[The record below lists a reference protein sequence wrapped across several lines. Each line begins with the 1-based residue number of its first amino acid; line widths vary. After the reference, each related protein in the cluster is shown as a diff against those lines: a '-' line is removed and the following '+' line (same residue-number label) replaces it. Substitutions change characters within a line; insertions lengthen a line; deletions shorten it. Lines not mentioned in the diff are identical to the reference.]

1 MNGLNDVTIMGTLG
15 ADAEVKQLDGD
26 KAVANMS
33 IAINDSYIPKAG
45 GDRVQTTE
53 WVKVEAWNGLAN
65 FLGTYGKKGT
75 GFIVKGKLK
84 TDSYVKEVNGQEV
97 TFYSTKVVAD
107 KILFTGTKANGAPEQ
122 NSAPAQNAAP
132 AQNSAPAQN
141 TAPTQ
146 EHVSKEEFSN
156 TKVEDDLPF

>member
-33 IAINDSYIPKAG
+33 IAINDSYAPKAG

-65 FLGTYGKKGT
+65 FLGSYGKKGT

-107 KILFTGTKANGAPEQ
+107 KILFTGTKANGTD
-122 NSAPAQNAAP
+122 AAP
-132 AQNSAPAQN
+132 AQNSAPAQKAN
-141 TAPTQ
+141 APVAEAQAQT
-146 EHVSKEEFSN
+146 KEYVATNDFAN
-156 TKVEDDLPF
+156 AKAQDDLPF